1 MARFIFVTG
10 GVVSSLGKGI
20 ASASIATL
28 LQSRGF
34 KVRIRKLDPYL
45 NIDPGTMNPYQHGEV
60 YVTED
65 GAETDLDLGHYERF
79 TGINTK
85 KSDNITTGRIYQNI
99 ITKERNG
106 YYKGG
111 TVQVIPHVTD
121 EIKKFISSDLKKED
135 FVICE
140 IGGTVGDIE
149 SLPFLE
155 AIRQFSNEIKN
166 NNCLFIHL
174 TLVPYIKS
182 AAELKTKPTQHSVK
196 ELRSIGIQP
205 DMILCRSE
213 TLIPDD
219 EKAKIALFCNVEKS
233 NVFQSIDVKSIY
245 EVPLK
250 YSLECL
256 DTKILNFFNISSKK
270 KANLTFWKNFNKK
283 LNKDNKKEVTISVV
297 GKYTHLQDA
306 YKSLTEALVHA
317 SVYNNTKLKINWIES
332 SEIKNSKD
340 LRFKLKNTDGIL
352 IPGGFGKRGVEGK
365 ILSINYAR
373 VKKIPFFGICF
384 GMQISIIELCRN
396 LLHLKN
402 ASSTEIS
409 RFTKN
414 PVVCL
419 LEEWEKDKKIIKGE
433 RFKIGGSMRL
443 GSYPAK
449 ITKNT
454 LLSKIYKGSELIHER
469 HRHRYEVNI
478 KYKEMLEKKGVIF
491 SANSPDGRLP
501 EAIEIR
507 NHPWFVGVQ
516 FHPELKS
523 RPFSPHNL
531 FTSFIEAAIK
541 NKKNK

>member
-1 MARFIFVTG
+1 MVRFIFVTG

-28 LQSRGF
+28 LQSRGY

-45 NIDPGTMNPYQHGEV
+45 NIDPGTMNPYEHGEV

-79 TGINTK
+79 TGINSK
-85 KSDNITTGRIYQNI
+85 KSDNITTGKIYQNI

-106 YYKGG
+106 DYKGS
-111 TVQVIPHVTD
+111 TVQIIPHVTD
-121 EIKKFISSDLKKED
+121 EIKKFITSDLTNED

-155 AIRQFSNEIKN
+155 AIRQYSNEVGSK
-166 NNCLFIHL
+166 NCLFIHL

-213 TLIPDD
+213 SLIPIE

-245 EVPLK
+245 EVPIK
-250 YSLECL
+250 YQEEGL
-256 DTKILNFFNISSKK
+256 DKKILDHFGITNKK
-270 KANLTFWKNFNKK
+270 NPKLDNWKSFNKK
-283 LNKDNKKEVTISVV
+283 LSSKKNTIKISIV
-297 GKYTHLQDA
+297 GKYTHLKDA
-306 YKSLTEALVHA
+306 YKSLNEALIHA
-317 SVYNNTKLKINWIES
+317 SVYNNINLDLNWVES
-332 SEIKNSKD
+332 SDIKNLKD
-340 LRFKLKNTDGIL
+340 LENKLGKTNGIL

-365 ILSINYAR
+365 ILSVQLAR
-373 VKKIPFFGICF
+373 TNKIPFFGICF
-384 GMQISIIELCRN
+384 GMQISVIELARN
-396 LLHLKN
+396 LLGLKDSN
-402 ASSTEIS
+402 STELS
-409 RFTKN
+409 KTKN

-419 LEEWEKDKKIIKGE
+419 MEEWIKGKKILKGE
-433 RFKIGGSMRL
+433 KYKIGGSMRL

-449 ITKNT
+449 VKKDS
-454 LLSKIYKGSELIHER
+454 LLYKIYGNKSLIHER
-469 HRHRYEVNI
+469 HRHRYEVNSS
-478 KYKEMLEKKGVIF
+478 YKLMLEKKGVIF
-491 SANSPDGRLP
+491 SANSPDGKLP
-501 EAIEIR
+501 EAIELKD
-507 NHPWFVGVQ
+507 HPWFVGVQ

-523 RPFSPHNL
+523 RPFTPHEI
-531 FTSFIEAAIK
+531 FISFIEAAIK
-541 NKKNK
+541 NKKLNS